1 MMYQPYKYSN
11 LLVLDNQEKSLEN
24 FLCDASMTLSKRE
37 LQRHYFLF
45 QENPHLFLISR
56 KSSFI
61 SYFKKI
67 LIYFLF
73 PRVIMDVH

>member
-37 LQRHYFLF
+37 FQRHYFLF
-45 QENPHLFLISR
+45 QENPHFFSN
-56 KSSFI
+56 SQE
-61 SYFKKI
+61 
-67 LIYFLF
+67 
-73 PRVIMDVH
+73 